1 MILCTLEYNRRR
13 ADDEWDS
20 DIAQT
25 LASWF
30 MSPRSPA
37 TTTFAQTGRIVAG
50 LADELVDEAIEFS
63 AHHMD
68 GELPA
73 ARLLLLAELHIL
85 IGWVRSQGV
94 DPL

>member
-1 MILCTLEYNRRR
+1 MILCTLEYNHRR
-13 ADDEWDS
+13 AADEWDS

-63 AHHMD
+63 AHMD
-68 GELPA
+68 DGLPA